1 MKKIKS
7 IMINYPLVSCAL
19 IFPFVFIATFG
30 LFSLFFEIILPI
42 IFSIWLTGFIYS
54 LITQSG
60 VKRSNNINI
69 WRFRNFN

>member
-1 MKKIKS
+1 MKKIKAL
-7 IMINYPLVSCAL
+7 MINHPVASCVL
-19 IFPFVFIATFG
+19 IFPFVFIATFS

-60 VKRSNNINI
+60 TNRSNNINI

>member
-1 MKKIKS
+1 MKKIKAL
-7 IMINYPLVSCAL
+7 MINHPVASCVL
-19 IFPFVFIATFG
+19 IFPFVFIATFA
-30 LFSLFFEIILPI
+30 LFSLFFEIILPF

-60 VKRSNNINI
+60 TNRSNNINI